1 MEERESAK
9 EEVYNMNWDKGFIQS
24 LKEVA
29 YPPKLYHY
37 NKISKS
43 IEGGFGNVTDTDLQ
57 FFHDHG
63 YLVVHDAFDQSDIE
77 LAQQSIYDLIDGKYP
92 DFKGVQIEPKLHKYL
107 AELSGL
113 EKRKAARKIHGF
125 VDCDSHLNS
134 MFYNQDLL
142 QVLAR
147 FMDDEPLHLQ
157 DMALLKPSD
166 FGSEKPWHQD
176 CAYFNYPLGTTVIGV
191 WIALDQAT
199 SENGCMHI
207 APGSHK
213 EPMIHFKRR
222 DWQICDT
229 DVSGENDT
237 LVPLEPGGCLFF
249 HGLMHHGT
257 PANFS
262 RSQRRALQF
271 HYRPACADT
280 ITTEARLEIFGS
292 EGTNAEC

>member
-1 MEERESAK
+1 MS
-9 EEVYNMNWDKGFIQS
+9 WDEGLIQS

-29 YPPKLYHY
+29 YPPELYHY
-37 NKISKS
+37 TNISES

-57 FFHDHG
+57 FFHDQG
-63 YLVVHDAFDQSDIE
+63 YLVVHDAFDQNDIE
-77 LAQQSIYDLIDGKYP
+77 LAKHSIYDLIDGKCP
-92 DFKGVQIEPKLHKYL
+92 DFNGVQIEPKLHKYL
-107 AELSGL
+107 ATFSES
-113 EKRKAARKIHGF
+113 EKRKATRKIHGF
-125 VDCDSHLNS
+125 IDYDSHLSS
-134 MFYNQDLL
+134 MFYNQYLL

-147 FMDDEPLHLQ
+147 LMDDEPLFLQ
-157 DMALLKPSD
+157 DMALLKPHD

-176 CAYFNYPLGTTVIGV
+176 CAYFNYPLGTIVVGV

-199 SENGCMHI
+199 PENGCMHI
-207 APGSHK
+207 VPGSHK
-213 EPMIHFKRR
+213 EPMTHFKKR

-237 LVPLEPGGCLFF
+237 MVPLDPGGCLFF

-262 RSQRRALQF
+262 QDQRRALQF
-271 HYRPACADT
+271 HYRPACATT

-292 EGTNAEC
+292 EGKDVEC